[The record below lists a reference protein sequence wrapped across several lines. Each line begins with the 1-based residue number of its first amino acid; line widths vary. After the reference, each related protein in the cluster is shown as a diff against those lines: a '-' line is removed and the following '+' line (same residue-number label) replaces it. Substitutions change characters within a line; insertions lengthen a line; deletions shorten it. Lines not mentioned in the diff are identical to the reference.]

1 MSIVIFFS
9 RLRYNFD
16 GIVDTTTGRIA
27 ATKTSAKR
35 FDVDGSI
42 VLACCG
48 RLGRS

>member
-27 ATKTSAKR
+27 ATKTSAKLTAASFWR
-35 FDVDGSI
+35 AAEDSDAVE
-42 VLACCG
+42 
-48 RLGRS
+48 